1 MGHEDA
7 AGDAKQRRSAEFYS
21 IILVF
26 SVNTVLYIQMSLL
39 AYAFVVVVT
48 ELRHTQL
55 GSLLCSPNLVS
66 VMHGSCQAI
75 FAMLLATVDLSSC
88 VEKP

>member
-1 MGHEDA
+1 MLN
-7 AGDAKQRRSAEFYS
+7 SNS

-26 SVNTVLYIQMSLL
+26 SVNTVFYIQMSLL

-55 GSLLCSPNLVS
+55 CPLLFSPNLVS
-66 VMHGSCQAI
+66 VMRGSCQAI
-75 FAMLLATVDLSSC
+75 FAMLLATVDPVFMRRKS
-88 VEKP
+88 

>member
-1 MGHEDA
+1 MFGISL
-7 AGDAKQRRSAEFYS
+7 GGFVPRGGAEFYS

-55 GSLLCSPNLVS
+55 CPLLFSPNLVF
-66 VMHGSCQAI
+66 VMRGSCQA
-75 FAMLLATVDLSSC
+75 FVMLLATVDLSSC

>member
-1 MGHEDA
+1 MFGISL
-7 AGDAKQRRSAEFYS
+7 GGFVPRGGAEFYS
-21 IILVF
+21 IIFVF

-55 GSLLCSPNLVS
+55 CPLLFSPNLVS
-66 VMHGSCQAI
+66 VMRGSCQAI
-75 FAMLLATVDLSSC
+75 FVMLLAIVDLSSC